1 MNPRVIPSTHV
12 KIIFAN
18 ALTMIAMMSAMVHR
32 TIPAIMIGIALRIMA
47 SILDSSY
54 GNVAIV

>member
-1 MNPRVIPSTHV
+1 MNPRVIPSTQV

-18 ALTMIAMMSAMVHR
+18 AFTIIAMMSAMAHR
-32 TIPAIMIGIALRIMA
+32 TIPAIMIGIALRMMA

>member
-1 MNPRVIPSTHV
+1 MNPRVIPSTQV

>member
-1 MNPRVIPSTHV
+1 
-12 KIIFAN
+12 
-18 ALTMIAMMSAMVHR
+18 MMSAMVHR
-32 TIPAIMIGIALRIMA
+32 TIPAIMIGIALRMMA